1 MEINLPPLQSNE
13 VHVYRRRRSFCEGK
27 NKILTKD
34 TGNTVTESMATD
46 LEKIEWVF
54 LYQESLHKASHQDY
68 HILLGSTTTMNIL
81 VSDSWKDWGGGAG
94 RRHTTNTPKKPKLFF
109 CKEKFLFSFFF
120 FLKTGYTH
128 MHSCELHLLAE
139 RHGMFFKI

>member
-13 VHVYRRRRSFCEGK
+13 VLVYRRRRSSCEGK

-46 LEKIEWVF
+46 LEKIERVF
-54 LYQESLHKASHQDY
+54 PYQESLHKASHEDY
-68 HILLGSTTTMNIL
+68 HILLGSTTMNIL
-81 VSDSWKDWGGGAG
+81 VSDSWKDGGEL
-94 RRHTTNTPKKPKLFF
+94 HKKKTKPNQNSFSVKRNSFF
-109 CKEKFLFSFFF
+109 PFFFFFF

-139 RHGMFFKI
+139 RHGIFFKI